1 MMTKTLLV
9 LLGNQLFS
17 IEEIKENQF
26 DAIFMAEDYGLCTY
40 EKHHKLKILM
50 FLTAMREKRDELI
63 SNNFEIEYQD
73 LERSSFEDS
82 YEDKLLNYIKKNKIS
97 EVKMFEIEDKDF
109 EKKTD
114 CLFDH

>member
-1 MMTKTLLV
+1 MYFESAIPMSTNTLLV

-50 FLTAMREKRDELI
+50 FFSAMREKRDELI
-63 SNNFEIEYQD
+63 ANNFMIEYQD
-73 LERSSFEDS
+73 LERSGFEIS
-82 YEDKLLNYIKKNKIS
+82 YEDRLLNYVQENNI
-97 EVKMFEIEDKDF
+97 
-109 EKKTD
+109 T
-114 CLFDH
+114 